1 MLAGYYLKVE
11 PELMSSCIWY
21 DHYLGTHPPDRSG
34 SLAMAEAVVLV
45 G

>member
-11 PELMSSCIWY
+11 PELMSSCIWCN
-21 DHYLGTHPPDRSG
+21 HYLGVHLPDRSET
-34 SLAMAEAVVLV
+34 LAMAREVVLE